1 MIHERLGSR
10 MGRLSDRVYAGRRAL
25 FPEKEVPQMPVAER
39 PRIAGRRWLPPLSV
53 LVAFSLLGGAQA
65 QSSGPL
71 KLRVVGGLAGV
82 NQYTRNEAPFWT
94 TQLEQLSGGKYT
106 AEIVPFDRAGIR
118 GQELLS
124 MVRLGTIPFGT
135 LLLSQAAPKDAEL
148 AAPDLAGLNP
158 DIASLRRTVTTFRPR
173 LEALLRER
181 HGAELL
187 AVYAYPAQVLFCS
200 KPLSNLGGLRGRTVR
215 TSSATQA
222 DWVESLGGKAVQI
235 PFADIVANVRAGN
248 VDCAI
253 TGTMSGNTI
262 GLHQVTSHIHTMAIS
277 WGLSVFVAHGAT
289 WRALPDDL
297 RVLLKRELP
306 RLERD
311 IWIESERE
319 TEEGIACN
327 AGEASC
333 RGGSLGHMTAV
344 RPGAADQAQ
353 RRDILMS
360 TVLPRWLQRCGASCG
375 ENWNRYLA
383 PVVGIEAKPM

>member
-1 MIHERLGSR
+1 MPTENFPRN
-10 MGRLSDRVYAGRRAL
+10 VGRRRLARSLAL
-25 FPEKEVPQMPVAER
+25 MA
-39 PRIAGRRWLPPLSV
+39 ISLS
-53 LVAFSLLGGAQA
+53 AAIGAQP
-65 QSSGPL
+65 QEPL
-71 KLRVVGGLAGV
+71 KLRVVGGLAGL

-94 TQLEQLSGGKYT
+94 TQLKQLSGGKYT

-135 LLLSQAAPKDAEL
+135 LLLSQAAPKDGEL

-158 DIASLRRTVTTFRPR
+158 DAASLKRTVAAFRPR

-187 AVYAYPAQVLFCS
+187 AVYAYPAQVLFCN
-200 KPLSNLGGLRGRTVR
+200 KPLAGLGGLRGRTVR

-222 DWVESLGGKAVQI
+222 DWVESLGAKAVQI
-235 PFADIVANVRAGN
+235 PFADIVTNVRAGN

-262 GLHQVTSHIHTMAIS
+262 GLHQVTSHIHTMAIT

-289 WRALPDDL
+289 WRALPEDL
-297 RVLLKRELP
+297 RALLKRELP

-327 AGEASC
+327 VGEASC

-344 RPGAADQAQ
+344 RPGAADEVL
-353 RRDILMS
+353 RHDILKS
-360 TVLPRWLQRCGASCG
+360 SVLPRWLQRCGVACG
-375 ENWNRYLA
+375 ESWNRYLA
-383 PVVGIEAKPM
+383 PLVGIDAKPM

>member
-1 MIHERLGSR
+1 MLTQSR
-10 MGRLSDRVYAGRRAL
+10 SRVVPDLLRTCLSAL
-25 FPEKEVPQMPVAER
+25 AIFLLMPTVLAQTPAPEA
-39 PRIAGRRWLPPLSV
+39 
-53 LVAFSLLGGAQA
+53 
-65 QSSGPL
+65 L
-71 KLRVVGGLAGV
+71 KLRVVGGLAGL

-94 TQLEQLSGGKYT
+94 EQLKRLSGGKYT

-118 GQELLS
+118 GQEMLS

-158 DIASLRRTVTTFRPR
+158 DAASLKRSVAAFRPR

-200 KPLSNLGGLRGRTVR
+200 KPLAGLADLRGRTVR

-222 DWVESLGGKAVQI
+222 DWVDALGGKAVQI

-262 GLHQVTSHIHTMAIS
+262 GLHQVTSHIHTMAVT

-289 WRALPDDL
+289 WKALPEDL
-297 RVLLKRELP
+297 RALLKRELP

-311 IWIESERE
+311 IWNESERE
-319 TEEGIACN
+319 TEEGVACN
-327 AGEASC
+327 VGQASC
-333 RGGSLGHMTAV
+333 RSGSPGHMTAV
-344 RPGAADQAQ
+344 RPGSADQSL
-353 RRDILMS
+353 RRDILNS
-360 TVLPRWLQRCGASCG
+360 TVLPRWLQRCGSSCADS
-375 ENWNRYLA
+375 WNRYLA
-383 PVVGIEAKPM
+383 PLAGVDARRM

>member
-1 MIHERLGSR
+1 MHTE
-10 MGRLSDRVYAGRRAL
+10 D
-25 FPEKEVPQMPVAER
+25 R
-39 PRIAGRRWLPPLSV
+39 PRVAGCSRLMAVLLRLLLLATLAPGHALSQE
-53 LVAFSLLGGAQA
+53 A
-65 QSSGPL
+65 L
-71 KLRVVGGLAGV
+71 KLRVVGGLGAL
-82 NQYTRNEAPFWT
+82 NQYTRNEVPFWT
-94 TQLEQLSGGKYT
+94 TQLKQLSGGKYS

-124 MVRLGTIPFGT
+124 MVRLGTVTFGT

-158 DIASLRRTVTTFRPR
+158 DAASLRRTVAAYRPR

-200 KPLSNLGGLRGRTVR
+200 KPLSGLADLRGRTVR

-222 DWVESLGGKAVQI
+222 DWVESLGAKAVQI
-235 PFADIVANVRAGN
+235 PFANVVTNVRAGN

-262 GLHQVTSHIHTMAIS
+262 GLHQVTSHIHTTAVT

-289 WRALPDDL
+289 WRALPEDL
-297 RVLLKRELP
+297 RALLKRELP

-311 IWIESERE
+311 IWTESERE
-319 TEEGIACN
+319 TEDGVACN
-327 AGEASC
+327 TGERSCLGGTAG
-333 RGGSLGHMTAV
+333 RMTAV
-344 RPGAADQAQ
+344 RPGAADEML
-353 RRDILMS
+353 RRDMLKT
-360 TVLPRWLQRCGASCG
+360 TVLPRWLQRCGPSCAAS
-375 ENWNRYLA
+375 WNRFLA
-383 PVVGIEAKPM
+383 PVVGVDARPM

>member
-1 MIHERLGSR
+1 MRTESRSRTAVRQRLL
-10 MGRLSDRVYAGRRAL
+10 RLL
-25 FPEKEVPQMPVAER
+25 
-39 PRIAGRRWLPPLSV
+39 
-53 LVAFSLLGGAQA
+53 LVACTLPAAAQA
-65 QSSGPL
+65 QAQEAL
-71 KLRVVGGLAGV
+71 KLRVVGGLAGL
-82 NQYTRNEAPFWT
+82 NQYTRHEVPFWT
-94 TQLEQLSGGKYT
+94 AQLQQLSGGKYT

-158 DIASLRRTVTTFRPR
+158 DAASLKRTVAAFRPR

-200 KPLSNLGGLRGRTVR
+200 KPLAGLADLKGRTVR

-222 DWVESLGGKAVQI
+222 DWVDSLGGKAVQI

-262 GLHQVTSHIHTMAIS
+262 GLHQVTSHIHTMAVT

-289 WRALPDDL
+289 WKALPEDL
-297 RVLLKRELP
+297 RALLKRELP

-311 IWIESERE
+311 IWTESERE
-319 TEEGIACN
+319 TEEGVACN
-327 AGEASC
+327 VGEASC
-333 RGGSLGHMTAV
+333 RGGSPGRMTAV
-344 RPGAADQAQ
+344 RPGAADQAL
-353 RRDILMS
+353 RHDLLNS
-360 TVLPRWLQRCGASCG
+360 TVLPRWLQRCGPACADS
-375 ENWNRYLA
+375 WNRHLA
-383 PVVGIEAKPM
+383 PLVGVDARRM

>member
-1 MIHERLGSR
+1 MTKTARMSQTTFRTAVRGTLERLG
-10 MGRLSDRVYAGRRAL
+10 RAL
-25 FPEKEVPQMPVAER
+25 VLTLATS
-39 PRIAGRRWLPPLSV
+39 LS
-53 LVAFSLLGGAQA
+53 AQA
-65 QSSGPL
+65 QEPL
-71 KLRVVGGLAGV
+71 KLRVVGGLAAL
-82 NQYTRNEAPFWT
+82 NQYTRNEVPFWT
-94 TQLEQLSGGKYT
+94 TQLKELSGGKYT

-118 GQELLS
+118 GQELLT

-158 DIASLRRTVTTFRPR
+158 DAATLRRTVAAFRPR

-200 KPLSNLGGLRGRTVR
+200 KPLQRLDDLRGRTVR

-222 DWVESLGGKAVQI
+222 DWVESLGAKAVQI

-262 GLHQVTSHIHTMAIS
+262 GLNQVTSHIHTMAVS

-289 WRALPDDL
+289 WRALPEDL
-297 RVLLKRELP
+297 RALLKRELP
-306 RLERD
+306 KMERD
-311 IWIESERE
+311 IWLESERE

-327 AGEASC
+327 TGAPTC
-333 RGGSLGHMTAV
+333 RSGVRGQMTAV
-344 RPGAADQAQ
+344 RPAREDDRLRQEIVQ
-353 RRDILMS
+353 S
-360 TVLPRWLQRCGASCG
+360 TVLPRWLQRCGSGCG
-375 ENWNRYLA
+375 DSWNLHLA
-383 PVVGIEAKPM
+383 PLVGFAARM